1 MLEKFW
7 EHIMKEFRTRNVPVL
22 YVKYED
28 IKKDN
33 EAVMREVAKFLLNVK
48 TIDGTIVEERIKSM
62 KPT

>member
-1 MLEKFW
+1 
-7 EHIMKEFRTRNVPVL
+7 MKEFRTRNVPVL

-48 TIDGTIVEERIKSM
+48 TIDGTIVEERIKNM
-62 KPT
+62 KPS